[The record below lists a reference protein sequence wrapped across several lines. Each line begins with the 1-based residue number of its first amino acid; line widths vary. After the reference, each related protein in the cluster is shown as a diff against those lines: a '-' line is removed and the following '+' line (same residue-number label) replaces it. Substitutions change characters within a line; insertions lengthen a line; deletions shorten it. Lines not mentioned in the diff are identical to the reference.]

1 MLISLIVFLYYIVI
15 KNKENKMDKFIGTI
29 NGVKYTDSKQ
39 FFNALQEGWKN
50 GMIHS
55 ISYSASHEEERV
67 EKQEPITAIKEPSN
81 MNEYDK
87 FVHEFTNLFG
97 AFMGALT
104 GHNKPVNKCTCD
116 RIQNQKPVEKHTPVE
131 QAEFFSIDTIV
142 NKYVL
147 KKTTYQFTGTEQD
160 DQELDKFDKYLL
172 DKYTEFQKEN
182 WHLATKEFLDTIC
195 SHLNVFLCAA
205 EKGVDDTAY
214 RLRDIDEKMA
224 KYEKLIELQD
234 SFGDELAQENKNT
247 KERYSNLT
255 NEFDKVEAEQNY
267 YNLLVQYYNNLL
279 EYIDNLT
286 INE

>member
-1 MLISLIVFLYYIVI
+1 
-15 KNKENKMDKFIGTI
+15 MDKFIGTI
-29 NGVKYTDSKQ
+29 NGVKYTDSKE

-55 ISYSASHEEERV
+55 ISYSSSHTEEQV
-67 EKQEPITAIKEPSN
+67 EKQEPVTAIKEPSN

-116 RIQNQKPVEKHTPVE
+116 RVQTQKPIEKHAPVE
-131 QAEFFSIDTIV
+131 QAEFFSVDTIV
-142 NKYVL
+142 NKYLL

-172 DKYTEFQKEN
+172 EKYIEFQKEN
-182 WHLATKEFLDTIC
+182 LHLATKECLVAIKGHFTRAMFGAEQGNHDTE
-195 SHLNVFLCAA
+195 N
-205 EKGVDDTAY
+205 

-224 KYEKLIELQD
+224 KFEKIIEIQEEI
-234 SFGDELAQENKNT
+234 GDEVLGEYNST

-255 NEFDKVEAEQNY
+255 KEFDKVEAEQNY
-267 YNLLVQYYNNLL
+267 YNLLIEYYTNLVNHL
-279 EYIDNLT
+279 NTFID
-286 INE
+286 E

>member
-1 MLISLIVFLYYIVI
+1 
-15 KNKENKMDKFIGTI
+15 MDKFIGTI
-29 NGVKYTDSKQ
+29 NGVKYTDSKE
-39 FFNALQEGWKN
+39 FFNSLQEGWKN

-55 ISYSASHEEERV
+55 ISYSASRTEDHV
-67 EKQEPITAIKEPSN
+67 EKQEPSN
-81 MNEYDK
+81 MNNQHEYDK
-87 FVHEFTNLFG
+87 FIHEFTNLFG

-104 GHNKPVNKCTCD
+104 GHNKPVNKRPCD
-116 RIQNQKPVEKHTPVE
+116 RVQTQAPVEKHAPVE
-131 QAEFFSIDTIV
+131 QAEFFSVDTIV

-172 DKYTEFQKEN
+172 DKYIEFQKEN
-182 WHLATKEFLDTIC
+182 WHLTTKECLDAIHGYLTRA
-195 SHLNVFLCAA
+195 LNEV

-214 RLRDIDEKMA
+214 RLGDIDEKMA
-224 KYEKLIELQD
+224 KYEKIIELQNLI
-234 SFGDELAQENKNT
+234 GDELAQEKNNT

-255 NEFDKVEAEQNY
+255 KEFDKVEAEQNY

>member
-1 MLISLIVFLYYIVI
+1 
-15 KNKENKMDKFIGTI
+15 MDKFIGTI

-50 GMIHS
+50 GMINS

-67 EKQEPITAIKEPSN
+67 EKQEPITAVKEPSN

-116 RIQNQKPVEKHTPVE
+116 RVTQKPVEKHTQVE
-131 QAEFFSIDTIV
+131 QAEFFSVDTIV

-172 DKYTEFQKEN
+172 EKYIEFQKEN
-182 WHLATKEFLDTIC
+182 WHLTTKECLDAIHGYLTRA
-195 SHLNVFLCAA
+195 LNEV
-205 EKGVDDTAY
+205 EKGVDDTTR
-214 RLRDIDEKMA
+214 RLGDIDEKLA

-234 SFGDELAQENKNT
+234 LIGDELTQEINNT

-255 NEFDKVEAEQNY
+255 KEFDKVETEQNY

>member
-1 MLISLIVFLYYIVI
+1 MLISLIIFLYYIVI

-50 GMIHS
+50 GKIHS

-67 EKQEPITAIKEPSN
+67 EKQEPITAVKEPSN

-116 RIQNQKPVEKHTPVE
+116 RVKPQEFVKKHTPAE
-131 QAEFFSIDTIV
+131 QAEFFSVDTIV

-147 KKTTYQFTGTEQD
+147 KKTSYQFTGTEQD

-172 DKYTEFQKEN
+172 EKYIEFQKEN
-182 WHLATKEFLDTIC
+182 WHLATKKCLDAFCGYLTRA
-195 SHLNVFLCAA
+195 LDEVK
-205 EKGVDDTAY
+205 KGVDDTAY
-214 RLRDIDEKMA
+214 RLGDIDEKMA
-224 KYEKLIELQD
+224 EYEKLIELQE
-234 SFGDELAQENKNT
+234 SFGDELAQENKST

-267 YNLLVQYYNNLL
+267 YNLLVQYYTNLL
-279 EYIDNLT
+279 EYVDNLT
-286 INE
+286 PNE

>member
-1 MLISLIVFLYYIVI
+1 
-15 KNKENKMDKFIGTI
+15 MDKFIGTI

-55 ISYSASHEEERV
+55 ISYSASHTEERA
-67 EKQEPITAIKEPSN
+67 EKQEPVKEPSN
-81 MNEYDK
+81 MNNQLVYDK
-87 FVHEFTNLFG
+87 FVQDFTNLFG

-116 RIQNQKPVEKHTPVE
+116 RVQTQKPVEKHIPVE

-147 KKTTYQFTGTEQD
+147 KKTTYQFTGTKQD
-160 DQELDKFDKYLL
+160 DEELDKFDKYLL

-182 WHLATKEFLDTIC
+182 WHLATKECLDVIHH
-195 SHLNVFLCAA
+195 HLNVFLCAA
-205 EKGVDDTAY
+205 EKGVDDTTH
-214 RLRDIDEKMA
+214 RLGAIDEKLA
-224 KYEKLIELQD
+224 KYEKLIELHD
-234 SFGDELAQENKNT
+234 LIGDELTQERNNT

-267 YNLLVQYYNNLL
+267 YNLLVQYYTKLL
-279 EYIDNLT
+279 EYVDNLT
-286 INE
+286 LNE